1 MGYSTTTGDIGA
13 FTWGDVIET
22 SDAWQQFEQ
31 DYPVGTKFVAIRWL
45 HEKENY
51 GPSSTFMYLDDF
63 SFTGPAYTY
72 ADWAA
77 DNGVTGAWDAT
88 DALGIHNVF
97 RYAFGKPTGAFALL
111 GIAFNNDGKAV
122 IVTPPLVN
130 GSDFAISVVV
140 SDNVDG
146 TGNSATYS
154 LNPSGKTV
162 INETGKT
169 RRFFRLR
176 AVAR

>member
-1 MGYSTTTGDIGA
+1 M
-13 FTWGDVIET
+13 
-22 SDAWQQFEQ
+22 
-31 DYPVGTKFVAIRWL
+31 
-45 HEKENY
+45 
-51 GPSSTFMYLDDF
+51 
-63 SFTGPAYTY
+63 
-72 ADWAA
+72 
-77 DNGVTGAWDAT
+77 
-88 DALGIHNVF
+88 F
-97 RYAFGKPTGAFALL
+97 RYAFGKPTNDFALL

-169 RRFFRLR
+169 SRFFRLR

>member
-88 DALGIHNVF
+88 DARGIHNVF

-130 GSDFAISVVV
+130 CSDFAISVVV

-146 TGNSATYS
+146 TGNSATYD
-154 LNPSGKTV
+154 LDASGKTV